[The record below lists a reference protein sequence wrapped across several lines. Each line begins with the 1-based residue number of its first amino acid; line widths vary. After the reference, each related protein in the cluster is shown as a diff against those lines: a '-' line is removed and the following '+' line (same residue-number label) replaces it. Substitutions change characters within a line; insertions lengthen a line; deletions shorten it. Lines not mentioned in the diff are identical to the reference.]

1 MKFEELAIKGVWLAH
16 SPIHADSRGYF
27 REWFKPAELLSATGQ
42 NFDVMQSNISISHR
56 GVLRGIHYSLAEDG
70 QGKWIT
76 CITGSI
82 WDVVV
87 DIRPSS
93 PTFKQWIGIP
103 LDSQSGHS
111 VLVSKGLGHGF
122 ISLEDNTAVSYLL
135 TSPYSPAEEYEI
147 SPLDSELSISW
158 PIELPKLSVKDAQ
171 AKTLSQMLQAGMLP
185 K

>member
-16 SPIHADSRGYF
+16 SPIHADSRGSF

-56 GVLRGIHYSLAEDG
+56 GVLRGIHYSLAEYG

-93 PTFKQWIGIP
+93 PTFKKLEELIIQKNPSFAETFPPTFLREMNTNPKYDIQFKKQVGNIINE
-103 LDSQSGHS
+103 LQQLLESG
-111 VLVSKGLGHGF
+111 KG
-122 ISLEDNTAVSYLL
+122 N
-135 TSPYSPAEEYEI
+135 
-147 SPLDSELSISW
+147 
-158 PIELPKLSVKDAQ
+158 
-171 AKTLSQMLQAGMLP
+171 
-185 K
+185 

>member
-16 SPIHADSRGYF
+16 SLIHEDSRGSF
-27 REWFKPAELLSATGQ
+27 REWFKPSELLSATGQ

-56 GVLRGIHYSLAEDG
+56 GVLRGIHYSLAEYG

-93 PTFKQWIGIP
+93 PTFKKWIGIP
-103 LDSQSGHS
+103 LDSQSGLS
-111 VLVSKGLGHGF
+111 VVVSEGLGHGF
-122 ISLEDNTAVSYLL
+122 MSVEDNTAVNYLL
-135 TSPYSPAEEYEI
+135 TSPFSPSEEYGI
-147 SPLDSELSISW
+147 SPLDSELAITW
-158 PIELPKLSVKDAQ
+158 PIGSPKLSMKDSQ
-171 AKTLSQMLQAGMLP
+171 AKTLNQMLQAGMLP